1 MTPDRHQQ
9 VGDLFHRALDLDTAI
24 RPEFLRRACADDE
37 ELRHEV
43 ESLLAA
49 HDRAEAFI
57 ATPAIEYPP
66 PPAMHGSAEPAPSG
80 PPPRTVGP
88 YLIVGLLG
96 RGGMGE
102 VYRGYDS
109 RLGRDV
115 AIKILPDEFARDA
128 GRRSRFERE
137 ARMLAA
143 LNHPNIA
150 AIYGIEDSGEV
161 HALVMEFVDGETLA
175 DRIARGPIPVDEG
188 LPIAKQIAEALEAA
202 HQHAIIHRDLKPANI
217 ILRPDA
223 IVKVVDFGLAKL
235 TDVSQLET
243 MAAPL
248 GTQIGVLVGT
258 PCYMSPEQAE
268 GKDLDRRSDIFSLGV
283 ILYEIS
289 TGLRP
294 FAGDSHLEVMSS
306 ILRDTPRPIT
316 DVNPDLPADLGR
328 IVRQC
333 LAKERTRRYPSAN
346 ALRNELAELQRSLPS
361 DEPIVA
367 RDAPWRHAGT
377 PAVDSLAVLPFANAS
392 GDSDTEYLSEGI
404 TETLI
409 NRLSQISTL
418 RVVPRSTVFR
428 HKGRDIEPT
437 DLGRQLKVRMLLTGK
452 VSQRG
457 DTLSVQAELVDVEQ
471 GAQLWGERFVR
482 RASGIFM
489 VEDEIAQQITE
500 KMRVRLTS
508 EDRERLAK
516 RYTDD
521 TDAYHLYLRGQYHWS
536 RRTGPDLVKSVGY
549 FEQAIARDPDYALPY
564 AGLADAYVVMSA
576 FEAGVPKDLFA
587 KAKAAARRA
596 LALEPDL
603 PEALAELLLVSPS
616 LDRDWDAADDAYRR
630 AMKRQPAYWLAHDHY
645 AMTLAARG
653 HVDEAVVEVRR
664 GQALEPVSL
673 VVHHHVAWMLVMAG
687 RADEAIAECQN
698 ALAVNPSFSMAYLWM
713 GLALEQKGLYND
725 AIVALEHAVALKAT
739 RSFTIAAAA
748 HAYAKAGRIDEAR
761 RRLSQLEQESATRYV
776 EPYAIA
782 LIHAA
787 LGADEAALAFL
798 EQGYRDNSFWLGMWV
813 RTDTRLA
820 HLRTNARFQ
829 DLLRRLGVA

>member
-1 MTPDRHQQ
+1 M
-9 VGDLFHRALDLDTAI
+9 ALGI
-24 RPEFLRRACADDE
+24 
-37 ELRHEV
+37 
-43 ESLLAA
+43 
-49 HDRAEAFI
+49 
-57 ATPAIEYPP
+57 
-66 PPAMHGSAEPAPSG
+66 GSRIGVYEIVAP
-80 PPPRTVGP
+80 
-88 YLIVGLLG
+88 LG
-96 RGGMGE
+96 AGGMGE
-102 VYRGYDS
+102 VYRARDT
-109 RLGRDV
+109 RLKRDV
-115 AIKILPDEFARDA
+115 ALKILPNLFANDPERLA
-128 GRRSRFERE
+128 RFQRE
-137 ARMLAA
+137 AEVLAS

-150 AIYGIEDSGEV
+150 AIYGVEESNGTG
-161 HALVMEFVDGETLA
+161 ALIMELVGGETLA
-175 DRIARGPIPVDEG
+175 ERIAHGPIPLEEV
-188 LPIAKQIAEALEAA
+188 LPIAKQIVEALGSA
-202 HQHAIIHRDLKPANI
+202 HEQGIIHRDLKPANV

-248 GTQIGVLVGT
+248 QTQIGVLVGT

-268 GKDLDRRSDIFSLGV
+268 GKDVDPRSDIFSLGV

-289 TGLRP
+289 TGVRP
-294 FAGDSHLEVMSS
+294 FAGDSHLEVLSS

-316 DVNPDLPADLGR
+316 DVNPHLPADLAR

-346 ALRNELAELQRSLPS
+346 ALRNELGELHRLLPS
-361 DEPIVA
+361 NEPIVA
-367 RDAPWRHAGT
+367 RDAGWRHAST
-377 PAVDSLAVLPFANAS
+377 PTIDSLAVLPFANAS
-392 GDSDTEYLSEGI
+392 GDSDTEYLSDGI

-457 DTLSVQAELVDVEQ
+457 DTLSVQAELVDVQ
-471 GAQLWGERFVR
+471 QDAQLWGERFVR
-482 RASGIFM
+482 RASDIFM

-500 KMRVRLTS
+500 KMWVRVTG
-508 EDRERLAK
+508 EERERLAK

-536 RRTGPDLVKSVGY
+536 RRTGPDLLKSVEY
-549 FEQAIARDPDYALPY
+549 FQQAIDRDPDYALPY

-576 FEAGVPKDLFA
+576 FEAGVPKDLLA
-587 KAKAAARRA
+587 KAKAAARCA
-596 LALEPDL
+596 LAIEPDL
-603 PEALAELLLVSPS
+603 SEALAELLIVSPW
-616 LDRDWDAADDAYRR
+616 LDRDWNAADEAYRH
-630 AMKRQPAYWLAHDHY
+630 AMRRQPAYWLAHDHY

-653 HVDEAVVEVRR
+653 RVDEAVVEVRR
-664 GQALEPVSL
+664 GQALEPLSL
-673 VVHHHVAWMLVMAG
+673 VVHHHVAWMLVLAG
-687 RADEAIAECQN
+687 RPDEAITECRS
-698 ALAVNPSFSMAYLWM
+698 ALDVNPSFSMAYLWM
-713 GLALEQKGLYND
+713 GLALEQKGLYED
-725 AIVALEHAVALKAT
+725 AIASFERAVALKAT
-739 RSFTIAAAA
+739 RSLSIAGAA

-761 RRLSQLEQESATRYV
+761 RRLTQLEQESAARYV

-787 LGADEAALAFL
+787 LDDDEAALRFL

-820 HLRTNARFQ
+820 KIRRNARFQ
-829 DLLRRLGVA
+829 DLLSRLGVA